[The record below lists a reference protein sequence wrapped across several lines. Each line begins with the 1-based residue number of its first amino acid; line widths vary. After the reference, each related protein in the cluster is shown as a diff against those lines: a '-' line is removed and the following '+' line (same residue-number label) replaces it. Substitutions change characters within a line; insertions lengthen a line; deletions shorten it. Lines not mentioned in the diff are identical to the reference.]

1 MSKAH
6 AAASEGQCA
15 PRRAAPSKHSP
26 IGGERITRSEKRE
39 GFIK

>member
-26 IGGERITRSEKRE
+26 IGGGAYYEKR
-39 GFIK
+39 KA